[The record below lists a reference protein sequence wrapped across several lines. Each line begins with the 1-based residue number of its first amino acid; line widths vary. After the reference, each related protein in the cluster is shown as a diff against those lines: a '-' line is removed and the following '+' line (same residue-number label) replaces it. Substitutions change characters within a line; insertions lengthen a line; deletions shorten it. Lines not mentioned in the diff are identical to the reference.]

1 MSEYFDTSARF
12 TSAVNRINDRLKT
25 MAKRMGTESKL
36 YKDMVNEVFMNIPQ
50 THLKYSDLTINKATV
65 KNVLQIAKP
74 VSLYKDT
81 DTHKLI
87 NAMDKGGVRTWGSYR
102 EEYQTRYEQAL
113 KNTGENFTI
122 EQFINVEEALPSTI
136 PLVSSQNLDMD
147 VATNKKALD
156 IMKQSHKTYEELDT
170 VIKLMGG

>member
-12 TSAVNRINDRLKT
+12 TSAINRINNRLLT
-25 MAKRMGTESKL
+25 MANRMGTESKL
-36 YKDMVNEVFMNIPQ
+36 YKDMVNEVFMNVPQ
-50 THLKYSDLTINKATV
+50 SHLKYSDLSVNKTTV

-74 VSLYKDT
+74 STLYKDI
-81 DTHKLI
+81 DIHKSI
-87 NAMDKGGVRTWGSYR
+87 NAMDLGGIRTWGSYR

-113 KNTGENFTI
+113 KNTGENFTM

-136 PLVSSQNLDMD
+136 PLVSSQNLDLD

-156 IMKQSHKTYEELDT
+156 IMKQSHKTYAELDT